1 MNLIEKYSISQVYF
15 HTQLIDKI
23 LSSSSKDKK
32 DKIKQPETITIKDI
46 GFDE

>member
-1 MNLIEKYSISQVYF
+1 MKLIEKYSISQVYF

-32 DKIKQPETITIKDI
+32 EKIKQP
-46 GFDE
+46 

>member
-1 MNLIEKYSISQVYF
+1 MYF

-32 DKIKQPETITIKDI
+32 DKIKPPEMITIKDI
-46 GFDE
+46 GFDEED